1 MAVTIKLIH
10 KDFKSSIMNIIK
22 DLKKT
27 YTLRKEMDAI
37 KKSQVKILELKI
49 KISETKILL
58 DGPNTSGTAEKKN
71 VNLKTVQ

>member
-27 YTLRKEMDAI
+27 YTMKKEMDAI

-49 KISETKILL
+49 KISEMKILL
-58 DGPNTSGTAEKKN
+58 DGPNTLGTAEKKN
-71 VNLKTVQ
+71 K